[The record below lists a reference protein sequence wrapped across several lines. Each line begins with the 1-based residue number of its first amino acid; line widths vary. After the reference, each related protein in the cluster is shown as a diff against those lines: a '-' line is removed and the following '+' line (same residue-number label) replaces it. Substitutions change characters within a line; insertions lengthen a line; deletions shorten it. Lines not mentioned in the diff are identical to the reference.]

1 MKNDISISPDLTYCT
16 FPFPSPAT
24 RRASVEEGARGV
36 LDARA
41 NFSDATLADLYDP
54 LTMPAELTA
63 AHRKLDRAV
72 DALYGRG
79 RFDEINR
86 LPRLLERYQ
95 GSVGLSP

>member
-1 MKNDISISPDLTYCT
+1 M
-16 FPFPSPAT
+16 
-24 RRASVEEGARGV
+24 EEGANGV
-36 LDARA
+36 LDTRA
-41 NFSDATLADLYDP
+41 HFPDATLADLYDP
-54 LTMPAELTA
+54 LTMPAELLA

-95 GSVGLSP
+95 SLVGLSP